1 MHNDDDDDL
10 GLSAMMARNV
20 SATTSRPSRGREL
33 GGKDAGGSRSRSR
46 SSSIL
51 RRIKGSKK
59 KDAVPATLR
68 RDKSRDHDDDRSVAK
83 SVKSTR
89 SRAVKAGK
97 RKSGQ
102 SLSKSQSK
110 ASPPEIASPN
120 SGSGSIGKDDKKKS
134 KKKSKKIKRVRKS
147 GSEGTDSGEDEYTVI
162 STKSNKSTKSSKSSD
177 SLRSKVSKASRYNK
191 TAKNR
196 VTKHYKETSSR
207 VEAIREPILSTE
219 GVMLKDELDNLFP
232 LPMSPGSKLGK
243 ATRST
248 SSGKKNGVESSLNS
262 DADDGLSRSSHKPK
276 PQSQRNIGIMTNK
289 AAEEQA
295 EAALNRVAAHQQTE
309 MNTNND
315 TGSFASGEHR
325 PFGRRYSN
333 GSTRSRDQYQ
343 RLQRDS
349 GKSLTGVSDHDDDAR
364 SFSSRRSQSNLTA
377 MSALHKRM
385 DEYKVETENLQK
397 RLYEAL
403 AEVEQSNIIL
413 RRQKERA
420 NKAEGDLSEVKED
433 LECVQDEKSFLIES
447 IRDMETEFST
457 KDKRV
462 EKLQEVAETQL
473 DTVEFLEDKLN
484 KTEEEFLLM
493 EDEMNELILVVEEPN
508 KTEEQINEVKSKGQG
523 RVARMTSMR
532 EEMDSRKGSIRM
544 QKEESRR
551 VLLLD
556 PSKSADRSRAKSVM
570 TTLDENQD
578 DKMKTRDDD
587 LKAKER
593 RLDKWE
599 RDLFDLEDQLKKGSS
614 KISGADNGKSQ
625 NSENEALIASLEEEK
640 EKLRRNQI
648 DSKSKLK
655 KLEFDNED
663 LRLKLD
669 RFTKMMT
676 DSSKGFPAKN
686 GDLSDALSLVD
697 EKNKVIKNME
707 HEIKTLS
714 KKATNNKDDEEGKDM
729 LIRELQ
735 NQLVNT
741 KKEVSSLSSG
751 TYVTRLKIE
760 IKKLRGSVLDLKKKV
775 KEEQTAARSNLQ
787 KKDDSMKL
795 LEKQMQKLK
804 IELERREKREN
815 NLGAGKMLSNSDLQN
830 HIEDLEDEISHW
842 KSTNADLENELEVLK
857 LKVHDPSEYL
867 DSDED
872 ADDDDCSIGSL
883 ASVNSR
889 MSLSVSHEDNFF
901 LADSNHSNC
910 SASDEAG
917 TPTRAMRAVNNIW
930 SKMRNGPEPPH
941 ANQAFPYG
949 PGSLNDYD

>member
-1 MHNDDDDDL
+1 
-10 GLSAMMARNV
+10 V
-20 SATTSRPSRGREL
+20 
-33 GGKDAGGSRSRSR
+33 GSRSRSR

-68 RDKSRDHDDDRSVAK
+68 RDKSRDHDDDRSVASRKIVKNRRDKSRDHDDDRSLASRK

-89 SRAVKAGK
+89 SRAVKSGK
-97 RKSGQ
+97 KKSGQ

-134 KKKSKKIKRVRKS
+134 KKKSKKIKRIRKS
-147 GSEGTDSGEDEYTVI
+147 GSEGTDSGEDDYTVVSVK
-162 STKSNKSTKSSKSSD
+162 STKSNKSNKSSKSSG
-177 SLRSKVSKASRYNK
+177 SLRSKVSKASRYSK

-196 VTKHYKETSSR
+196 VVKQYKETTSR

-276 PQSQRNIGIMTNK
+276 PQSQRNIMTNK

-315 TGSFASGEHR
+315 SGSFAPGEHR
-325 PFGRRYSN
+325 QFGRRFSN

-349 GKSLTGVSDHDDDAR
+349 GKSVTNSNDHDDDAR

-420 NKAEGDLSEVKED
+420 DKAEGDLCEVKED
-433 LECVQDEKSFLIES
+433 LECVEDEKSFLVES

-493 EDEMNELILVVEEPN
+493 EDEMNELILVVEEKN

-532 EEMDSRKGSIRM
+532 EEMDSRKRSIRT

-570 TTLDENQD
+570 TTPDENQD

-640 EKLRRNQI
+640 ETLRRNQI

-735 NQLVNT
+735 NQLVNS
-741 KKEVSSLSSG
+741 KKEASSLSSG

-775 KEEQTAARSNLQ
+775 KEAQAAARSNLQ

-889 MSLSVSHEDNFF
+889 MSLCVSHEDNFF

>member
-1 MHNDDDDDL
+1 
-10 GLSAMMARNV
+10 
-20 SATTSRPSRGREL
+20 
-33 GGKDAGGSRSRSR
+33 
-46 SSSIL
+46 
-51 RRIKGSKK
+51 
-59 KDAVPATLR
+59 
-68 RDKSRDHDDDRSVAK
+68 
-83 SVKSTR
+83 VKS
-89 SRAVKAGK
+89 GK
-97 RKSGQ
+97 KKSGQ

-120 SGSGSIGKDDKKKS
+120 SASGSIGKDDKKKS
-134 KKKSKKIKRVRKS
+134 KKKSKKIKRIRKS

-162 STKSNKSTKSSKSSD
+162 SKQSTKSNKSSKSSKSSD

-191 TAKNR
+191 NAKNR
-196 VTKHYKETSSR
+196 LSKQYKETSSR
-207 VEAIREPILSTE
+207 VEAIREPILSSE
-219 GVMLKDELDNLFP
+219 GVIIKDELDNLFP

-243 ATRST
+243 VTRSA
-248 SSGKKNGVESSLNS
+248 SSGKNNGVESTLNS
-262 DADDGLSRSSHKPK
+262 DADDGLNRSSHKPK

-295 EAALNRVAAHQQTE
+295 EAALNRVAAQQQMDTS
-309 MNTNND
+309 ND

-333 GSTRSRDQYQ
+333 GSTRSREQYQ

-349 GKSLTGVSDHDDDAR
+349 GTSLTSVNDHDDDAK

-385 DEYKVETENLQK
+385 DEYKVETDNLQK

-420 NKAEGDLSEVKED
+420 DKAEGDLSEVKED

-457 KDKRV
+457 KDERV

-484 KTEEEFLLM
+484 KTEEELVLM
-493 EDEMNELILVVEEPN
+493 EKEMNELILVVEEKN

-570 TTLDENQD
+570 KTLDENQD
-578 DKMKTRDDD
+578 DMSKLEHEMKTRDDD
-587 LKAKER
+587 LKAKEQ

-599 RDLFDLEDQLKKGSS
+599 RDLFDLEDQLKRESS
-614 KISGADNGKSQ
+614 KINGADKEKSP
-625 NSENEALIASLEEEK
+625 NSENEALIASLEQEK

-655 KLEFDNED
+655 KLEFENED
-663 LRLKLD
+663 LRIKLD

-697 EKNKVIKNME
+697 EKK
-707 HEIKTLS
+707 
-714 KKATNNKDDEEGKDM
+714 
-729 LIRELQ
+729 
-735 NQLVNT
+735 
-741 KKEVSSLSSG
+741 
-751 TYVTRLKIE
+751 
-760 IKKLRGSVLDLKKKV
+760 
-775 KEEQTAARSNLQ
+775 
-787 KKDDSMKL
+787 
-795 LEKQMQKLK
+795 
-804 IELERREKREN
+804 
-815 NLGAGKMLSNSDLQN
+815 
-830 HIEDLEDEISHW
+830 
-842 KSTNADLENELEVLK
+842 
-857 LKVHDPSEYL
+857 
-867 DSDED
+867 
-872 ADDDDCSIGSL
+872 
-883 ASVNSR
+883 
-889 MSLSVSHEDNFF
+889 
-901 LADSNHSNC
+901 
-910 SASDEAG
+910 
-917 TPTRAMRAVNNIW
+917 
-930 SKMRNGPEPPH
+930 
-941 ANQAFPYG
+941 
-949 PGSLNDYD
+949 